1 MRVKNKKTYQLKKRT
16 IITDSE
22 GGKYPDFAEPIEI
35 NANIY
40 PASGKLEAEIYG
52 ERLSYMLNMLY
63 DESEEIAEGDRVI
76 YDNSNYKV
84 ISIKKYSHHK
94 LITLEKEH
102 G

>member
-1 MRVKNKKTYQLKKRT
+1 MKVKNKKTYQLLKKT

-22 GGKYPDFAEPIEI
+22 GGKYSDYSDPINI

-52 ERLSYMLNMLY
+52 ERLSYMLSMLY
-63 DESEEIAEGDRVI
+63 DENEEIAEGDRVI

>member
-1 MRVKNKKTYQLKKRT
+1 MKVKNKKTYQLKKRT

-52 ERLSYMLNMLY
+52 ERL
-63 DESEEIAEGDRVI
+63 
-76 YDNSNYKV
+76 NY
-84 ISIKKYSHHK
+84 I
-94 LITLEKEH
+94 ITAII
-102 G
+102 